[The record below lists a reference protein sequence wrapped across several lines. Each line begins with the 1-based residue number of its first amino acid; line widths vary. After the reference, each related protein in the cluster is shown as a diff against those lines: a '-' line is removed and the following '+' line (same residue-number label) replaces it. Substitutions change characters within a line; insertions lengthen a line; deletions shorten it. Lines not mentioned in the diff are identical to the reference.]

1 LPEITGLK
9 EAASIR
15 RTAHGVLRGLG
26 LVYAIAFVS
35 LGVQVLGLVGS
46 NGISPVVNFLPRT
59 EAHFGSMRFYW
70 IPTVFWANASDLAIT
85 LAWCVG
91 AALGTA
97 VLVGKLHH
105 PAVMALL
112 WFLYLSFCT
121 VGGGFLN
128 FQWDALLLEAGLVG
142 VFLVRA
148 DGSASRMGLWLMR
161 ILLVKL
167 MVLSGLVKLL
177 SGDPSWL
184 NGTALDFHFLTQPLP
199 GPLSPAFHQAP
210 AWVRETGI
218 WFTWLVELGLPWLA
232 FAPGRGRLVFGAG
245 TLLFMGFISASGN
258 YGFFNL
264 LTCVLCISLLE
275 DGQLPK
281 PKKPVIVPEREGE
294 GGLTRLFAV
303 VSLSLSG
310 VLSARTVLGVGW
322 VPDPVQEVLVAVSP
336 LRSVNSYGLFR
347 VMTKGRPELLLE
359 VTTDGQ
365 NWHVWPNRWK
375 PWNPEVGPRWAHVH
389 MPRLDWQLWFAAL
402 RPPNRRPAWV
412 DSFLARVLEHREP
425 VMDLLGPSPI
435 PGGRPMAVRIR
446 VEEFGFAA
454 PVWRDQ
460 TGEIWTHEP
469 LGRYT
474 PEMGI
479 R

>member
-1 LPEITGLK
+1 MN

-46 NGISPVVNFLPRT
+46 DGISPVENFLPRA
-59 EAHFGSMRFYW
+59 EAHFGSARFYW
-70 IPTVFWANASDLAIT
+70 IPTVFWANASDAAIT
-85 LAWCVG
+85 AAWGVG
-91 AALGTA
+91 AALGAA
-97 VLVGKLHH
+97 VLFGRLHH

-112 WFLYLSFCT
+112 WFLYLSFCS
-121 VGGGFLN
+121 VGGGFLD
-128 FQWDALLLEAGLVG
+128 FQWDALLLEAGLVA
-142 VFLVRA
+142 VFLVRG
-148 DGSASRMGLWLMR
+148 DGSASRLGLWLMR

-177 SGDPSWL
+177 SGDVSWL

-199 GPLSPAFHQAP
+199 GPFSSAFHQAP
-210 AWVRETGI
+210 DWVRRAGI
-218 WFTWLVELGLPWLA
+218 GLTYLVELGLPWLA
-232 FAPGRGRLVFGAG
+232 FAPGRGRLVFAGG
-245 TLLFMGFISASGN
+245 TLLLMGFIAASGN

-275 DGQLPK
+275 DSQLPWQSK
-281 PKKPVIVPEREGE
+281 QVLAPEREGE
-294 GGLTRLFAV
+294 GVVVRLFAV

-310 VLSARTVLGVGW
+310 VLSTRTVLGTDW
-322 VPDPVQEVLVAVSP
+322 VPDPVQEALVAVSP

-347 VMTKGRPELLLE
+347 VMTKERPELLLE

-375 PWNPEVGPRWAHVH
+375 PWNPAVGPRWAHVH
-389 MPRLDWQLWFAAL
+389 MPRLDWQLWFAAR

-412 DSFLARVLEHREP
+412 DSFLARVMDQRKP
-425 VMDLLGPSPI
+425 VLDLLGPSPI
-435 PGGRPMAVRIR
+435 PGGRPMAARIR
-446 VEEFGFAA
+446 IEEFGFAS
-454 PVWRDQ
+454 PGWREQ
-460 TGEIWTHEP
+460 SKEIWTHEP
-469 LGRYT
+469 LGSYT

>member
-1 LPEITGLK
+1 
-9 EAASIR
+9 
-15 RTAHGVLRGLG
+15 LG

-46 NGISPVVNFLPRT
+46 HGISPVENFLPRA
-59 EAHFGSMRFYW
+59 EAHFGSGRFYW
-70 IPTVFWANASDLAIT
+70 IPTVFWANASDTAIT
-85 LAWCVG
+85 VAWGVG
-91 AALGTA
+91 AFLGA
-97 VLVGKLHH
+97 VVGLGRLHH
-105 PAVMALL
+105 PGVMALL

-121 VGGGFLN
+121 VGGGFLD
-128 FQWDALLLEAGLVG
+128 FQWDALLLEAGLVA
-142 VFLVRA
+142 VFLVRG
-148 DGSASRMGLWLMR
+148 DGSASRLGLWLMR

-177 SGDPSWL
+177 SGDVSWL

-210 AWVRETGI
+210 GWVREVGI
-218 WFTWLVELGLPWLA
+218 WFTYVVELGLPWLA
-232 FAPGRGRLVFGAG
+232 FGPGRGRLVFGAG
-245 TLLFMGFISASGN
+245 TLLFMGLITVSGN

-275 DGQLPK
+275 DGQWPWRGK
-281 PKKPVIVPEREGE
+281 QVSVPEREGE
-294 GGLTRLFAV
+294 GVLVRAFAV
-303 VSLSLSG
+303 ASLSLSG

-322 VPDPVQEVLVAVSP
+322 VADPVQEVLVAVSP

-347 VMTKGRPELLLE
+347 VMTRERPELLLE
-359 VTTDGQ
+359 VSTDGQ
-365 NWHVWPNRWK
+365 NWQVWPNLWK
-375 PWNPEVGPRWAHVH
+375 PWNAEVGPRWAHVH

-402 RPPNRRPAWV
+402 RPPSRRPAWV
-412 DSFLARVLEHREP
+412 DSFLARVLEHRDP
-425 VMDLLGPSPI
+425 VLGLLGPSPI
-435 PGGRPMAVRIR
+435 PGGRPMAARIR

-454 PVWRDQ
+454 PTWRDQ

-469 LGRYT
+469 LGMYT